1 MIAFV
6 FLVAFWGC
14 SFFAFVIAFV
24 FLVAFCD
31 CFFFAFF
38 CFFFQDAKLLEQRG
52 LADTNLHSDTAVVSA
67 CPISLYFK
75 STLLLHMCIANG
87 KGFYFTGSVCNGGST

>member
-14 SFFAFVIAFV
+14 FFFAFVIAFV

-31 CFFFAFF
+31 CFFVAFVLL
-38 CFFFQDAKLLEQRG
+38 FFKMQNF
-52 LADTNLHSDTAVVSA
+52 
-67 CPISLYFK
+67 
-75 STLLLHMCIANG
+75 
-87 KGFYFTGSVCNGGST
+87 